1 MPARGEHIVVGH
13 DDGGCFQIT
22 SAALAQAAHKIVAHL
37 GQIKSEEGKVVFADV
52 PQEVVDLLCPQ
63 HSVVGLLAVDG
74 GAARVGEIAGQ
85 FGVLLFRQSLEHCAH
100 VAELLR
106 DGVFLLPVHVLE
118 DVPFVLFGIGEV
130 VFAFVLAQLLVHLFF
145 AVSVEMDAG
154 KCVGELLDLA
164 VGQAFQHIQ
173 Q

>member
-1 MPARGEHIVVGH
+1 MV
-13 DDGGCFQIT
+13 
-22 SAALAQAAHKIVAHL
+22 L
-37 GQIKSEEGKVVFADV
+37 ADV

-63 HSVVGLLAVDG
+63 HPVVGFLAVDG
-74 GAARVGEIAGQ
+74 GAARVGEIAHQ
-85 FGVLLFRQSLEHCAH
+85 LGVFLFRQSLEHRAH

-118 DVPFVLFGIGEV
+118 YVPFVLFGIGEV

-145 AVSVEMDAG
+145 AVGVKMDAG
-154 KCVGELLDLA
+154 ERVGELLDLT
-164 VGQAFQHIQ
+164 VGQAFEYIQ